1 MAPKKDTVLKRH
13 EPPGNLPDLTEP
25 NKEKWSKEFISTW
38 MQGEIDADP
47 KIVGKGRTPLTQFFD
62 GTKTPFNQG
71 DSPKAVEWN
80 AFPKVIRNSYQ
91 SDAVRWA
98 IADSSR
104 VVQDEYL
111 EWSVSRGAR
120 KYTGDIHSV
129 TFTAEGPEYWQFLA
143 SCQKADF
150 LKLMKDLNSGFAS
163 DMVDSDFFLKDYETG
178 NEVYNPANVWNL
190 LSTTGVIAHLIQPN
204 NTLSAEVD
212 IAAQATVIRKN
223 DKNKTITDADELIN
237 CSKYGNPGRNSD
249 PSIGAAINS
258 LARDGASLTVAEP
271 VALYIRDFDTRS
283 FKFDMNG
290 TNDGAPTDLK
300 DIENPDKVF
309 QWQRG
314 NIKARAGLRIKIEV
328 PKGLKD
334 NNKQPLLVSHIY
346 DTNKKL
352 HIKYGAQFA
361 DYFTMGVSA
370 MGIDGTTAQPQN
382 CYDPSS
388 QTAGSVKPS
397 CAEFDGFAHPG
408 LAGAPGS
415 SRA

>member
-1 MAPKKDTVLKRH
+1 MASTTNSVLKRH
-13 EPPGNLPDLTEP
+13 APPGNLSDLTEA
-25 NKEKWSKEFISTW
+25 NKEKWSKDFISTW

-47 KIVGKGRTPLTQFFD
+47 NVVGRGRTPLKQFFD
-62 GTKTPFNQG
+62 GVKTPFNQG
-71 DSPKAVEWN
+71 DTPKAVEWN

-111 EWSVSRGAR
+111 EWSVSRGPR
-120 KYTGDIHSV
+120 KYTGDIYSV

-143 SCQKADF
+143 SCQKDDF
-150 LKLMKDLNSGFAS
+150 LKLVKELNSGFAS
-163 DMVDSDFFLKDYETG
+163 EMSDSEFFLRDYVTG
-178 NEVYNPANVWNL
+178 NEVYNPANYWNL
-190 LSTTGVIAHLIQPN
+190 LSTTGAITHLIQPN

-223 DKNKTITDADELIN
+223 DNGKIITDADELIK

-249 PSIGAAINS
+249 PSIGASINF
-258 LARDGASLTVAEP
+258 LARGGASLSVAEP
-271 VALYIRDFDTRS
+271 VALYIRAFEIGS

-290 TNDGAPTDLK
+290 TTDGAATDLR
-300 DIENPDKVF
+300 DIENPEKVF

-314 NIKARAGLRIKIEV
+314 DIKNKAGLRIKIEV
-328 PKGLKD
+328 PEGLLD
-334 NNKQPLLVSHIY
+334 NNKKQLLVSNIY
-346 DTNKKL
+346 DTNKGL

-370 MGIDGTTAQPQN
+370 VGIESKTAPPEA
-382 CYDPSS
+382 CYKPSDLV
-388 QTAGSVKPS
+388 AGSVKAP
-397 CAEFDGFAHPG
+397 CAEFDGFVLPG
-408 LAGAPGS
+408 FAGPPGS